1 MKTRWY
7 SAPDYNIGKN
17 QESVFGD
24 SKFALDRKASFI
36 REVIQNSL
44 DVKTKNPVEISISI
58 DKIPKNKIPGIDE
71 LVKRIESCL
80 QIANCDAKLE
90 YESALELL
98 KREYVYCLKISDRNT
113 RGVNADI
120 DEKNE
125 SAWKAL
131 VYDLGNSYGKSRQ
144 GAAGSHGVGK
154 KATFIISEANT
165 VYYATKY
172 KNNKGEDICL
182 FEGKHMLST
191 WYDDNSE
198 KMCGDGW
205 YGIVDTNLQTEERV
219 RAIKSTDNEYKLIDK
234 YFLRTDDYGTDVI
247 ALALD
252 YEGKE
257 EKFKIHY
264 INEVLENFYVAIL
277 DGCMEVNVLG
287 EVINNQTI
295 DMVFDNFYE
304 RQKGAILAGTNK
316 CLLVGNLYDY
326 KRVYQS
332 MDPIVIP
339 IEIDNKKVGEVNIYF
354 DDNNEKRKKYYSIV
368 RSHGMK
374 IKDEKVNSEHEFSAV
389 VKIMG
394 DELNNLL
401 LELENAAHDDFA
413 VKDDTGIKYPER
425 AIKALNAVKKEIQN
439 YIIEHTK
446 VEAEDV
452 QKIRGLDSLLN
463 LPGRVSTARIVK
475 NEVDVVKPKP
485 PKPLKPPVLQ
495 KYKLFEQYKE
505 SPMVFVSNN
514 GYDILFSTLENV
526 KKGIVKVLPVDFENK
541 PNKSAIK
548 VLEPMTIKLDG
559 STLNSSDGG
568 YTFTKI
574 GRNREHKIEIITAA
588 KVPYNIALFIY
599 EEVRDE

>member
-58 DKIPKNKIPGIDE
+58 DKIPQNKIPGIDE

-191 WYDDNSE
+191 
-198 KMCGDGW
+198 
-205 YGIVDTNLQTEERV
+205 
-219 RAIKSTDNEYKLIDK
+219 
-234 YFLRTDDYGTDVI
+234 
-247 ALALD
+247 
-252 YEGKE
+252 
-257 EKFKIHY
+257 
-264 INEVLENFYVAIL
+264 
-277 DGCMEVNVLG
+277 
-287 EVINNQTI
+287 
-295 DMVFDNFYE
+295 
-304 RQKGAILAGTNK
+304 
-316 CLLVGNLYDY
+316 
-326 KRVYQS
+326 
-332 MDPIVIP
+332 
-339 IEIDNKKVGEVNIYF
+339 
-354 DDNNEKRKKYYSIV
+354 
-368 RSHGMK
+368 
-374 IKDEKVNSEHEFSAV
+374 
-389 VKIMG
+389 
-394 DELNNLL
+394 
-401 LELENAAHDDFA
+401 
-413 VKDDTGIKYPER
+413 
-425 AIKALNAVKKEIQN
+425 
-439 YIIEHTK
+439 
-446 VEAEDV
+446 
-452 QKIRGLDSLLN
+452 
-463 LPGRVSTARIVK
+463 
-475 NEVDVVKPKP
+475 
-485 PKPLKPPVLQ
+485 
-495 KYKLFEQYKE
+495 
-505 SPMVFVSNN
+505 
-514 GYDILFSTLENV
+514 
-526 KKGIVKVLPVDFENK
+526 
-541 PNKSAIK
+541 
-548 VLEPMTIKLDG
+548 
-559 STLNSSDGG
+559 
-568 YTFTKI
+568 
-574 GRNREHKIEIITAA
+574 
-588 KVPYNIALFIY
+588 
-599 EEVRDE
+599 